1 MKKAQETSSLNFLIG
16 VVLAILMISGV
27 GCLVYSYV
35 DSMKTSEKSF
45 DDLVEFF
52 EDLEDENKDSA
63 GEHLYYVDKYKFL
76 VAFPAG
82 SEEISNGVGKSCYG
96 IPFGFLGF
104 YLYDK
109 SDVDIESGKI
119 FTNMPPG
126 MMFGPN
132 DVPITYMAYDS
143 RAIKKPTGI
152 CEKDKACLCLCE
164 FTKGINLM
172 TEYVGYEACSINNKG
187 KCHIFEK
194 LDFIGGEGC
203 SHMVFVSGMI
213 KEGVDYDRGYKSLYY
228 NKIGNVVSV
237 DDKQALTKDLLEKI
251 SVKYNQD
258 LYDKINNEYT
268 IKLDEYIAQK
278 YPGYS
283 GAGNCIIKTSLEK
296 GIPFSLLAGIIF
308 YEKWEFDKNNC
319 KFSEM
324 VTDKLFKQVKGYNQR
339 YIDIIYSG
347 KKADDVLNELYTKGY
362 STDDKWVEGV
372 KTINDDIVTY
382 FDQQNTK

>member
-16 VVLAILMISGV
+16 IVLALLMISGV
-27 GCLVYSYV
+27 GCLVYSYI

-45 DDLVEFF
+45 NDLVEFF
-52 EDLEDENKDSA
+52 EDLEDKKEDSA

-119 FTNMPPG
+119 FTNMPPM
-126 MMFGPN
+126 MMFGPS

-143 RAIKKPTGI
+143 RAIKKPVGI
-152 CEKDKACLCLCE
+152 CDKDKACLCLCE
-164 FTKGINLM
+164 FTKGINLV
-172 TEYVGYEACSINNKG
+172 TEYVGYESCSIGNGG
-187 KCHIFEK
+187 KCHVFEK

-203 SHMVFVSGMI
+203 SHMVFVPGII
-213 KEGVDYDRGYKSLYY
+213 KSGVDYDRGYKSIYY

-237 DDKQALTKDLLEKI
+237 DDKQALTQDLLKGI
-251 SVKYNQD
+251 ATKYNND
-258 LYDKINNEYT
+258 LYKRISDEYT
-268 IKLDEYIAQK
+268 KKLDEYISSK
-278 YPGYS
+278 YPEYS
-283 GAGNCIIKTSLEK
+283 GAGSCVIKTSLDK

-308 YEKWEFDKNNC
+308 YEKWEFDKTNC
-319 KFSEM
+319 KFSEI
-324 VTDKLFKQVKGYNQR
+324 VDNKLFKQASGYNQR

-347 KKADDVLNELYTKGY
+347 KKVDEVLSEMYSKGY
-362 STDDKWVEGV
+362 ITDDKWVDGV
-372 KTINDDIVTY
+372 KTINDDIVDY
-382 FDQQNTK
+382 FDQQTTK